1 MRPNV
6 KRAHAAIGT
15 FGKGAMLR
23 LMAMGV
29 AGVTLAPKSAW
40 IWAVSL
46 RRKQD

>member
-15 FGKGAMLR
+15 LGKRAILH

-29 AGVTLAPKSAW
+29 AGVTLADTFAW
-40 IWAVSL
+40 I
-46 RRKQD
+46 